1 MMVIYNNMAAMSVL
15 NESNRQ
21 NNKLSNSMEK
31 LASGLKVRHA
41 GDDASAYSISE
52 KMRVQIRALNQ
63 CSANTSKGADI
74 TNVAEGAMQN
84 QMELLT
90 TIRELAL
97 KSANG
102 VYSDSDRGIMQKE
115 VNQRLT
121 EIDDIAASASYNGRP
136 LLNQAELDH
145 VDSRFVPGSTAFNV
159 DAPAQD
165 NSISL
170 VAETPNAYAVKDHI
184 PCYRPPTSYHELA
197 AGQMVYD
204 ANTIVYNKI
213 QPPASLPGI
222 GSTVYDANGVR
233 YTVVDASSTPGTGA
247 PVPAI
252 EFPAGHTPPAYIPL
266 DITTS
271 GTPTVPAP
279 GAAGFWPHTKNYQAL
294 GTVGAGG
301 TAAVTAGS
309 TKITLSDI
317 YLAQEYTYDVLP
329 DGKIVG
335 TYPKTGLNSDRQMY
349 ALNFSSV
356 ANIPADLDKQGFSV
370 MCDACRQFISVM
382 FDANKTAGTGE
393 HYNGTDG
400 SSECYVI
407 GLQGASTTSD
417 VVKALFDGL
426 NAANGT
432 TGANPVQLT
441 AHHSVKL
448 NVYTD
453 AGGETRCY
461 VEKAN
466 NGLLMYNGIKGQLE
480 VVPDRYDVT
489 SYMKPSSKIFIQ
501 GDTTASGNTA
511 LKLPN
516 TTLGMLFPGTGDHWV
531 GIEPTEADYPDPW
544 PNEYDGLT
552 DEEKKQ
558 KFRSEVWPYPET
570 ADTDLGTC
578 ISTQEKAREFL
589 TNVDQALRYL
599 ENSIT
604 TMGAQHQRLSV
615 MNDNIVVSH
624 ENTTAAESVIRDAD
638 MAREMTAYARYSIL
652 SQSSQAMLAQA
663 NQSGSSVLGLLQG

>member
-1 MMVIYNNMAAMSVL
+1 
-15 NESNRQ
+15 
-21 NNKLSNSMEK
+21 
-31 LASGLKVRHA
+31 
-41 GDDASAYSISE
+41 
-52 KMRVQIRALNQ
+52 
-63 CSANTSKGADI
+63 NTSKGADI
-74 TNVAEGAMQN
+74 TNVAEGAMQS

-102 VYSDSDRGIMQKE
+102 IYSDSDRAIMQKE

-145 VDSRFVPGSTAFNV
+145 ADSRFIPGSTSFNV

-170 VAETPNAYAVKDHI
+170 ISETPNAYAIKDHI
-184 PCYRPPTSYHELA
+184 PCYRPPTSYHELTD
-197 AGQMVYD
+197 GQMVYD
-204 ANTIVYNKI
+204 ANSIVYNKI

-222 GSTVYDANGVR
+222 GSTVYDANGVS
-233 YTVVDASSTPGTGA
+233 YTVVDASSTPGTGS

-252 EFPAGHTPPAYIPL
+252 EYPAGQTPPAYIPL

-301 TAAVTAGS
+301 SAAVTAGT
-309 TKITLSDI
+309 TKITLSDR
-317 YLAQEYTYDVLP
+317 YPAQEYTYDVLP

-335 TYPKTGLNSDRQMY
+335 TYPKSGTNPDRQMY
-349 ALNFSSV
+349 SIDFSSV
-356 ANIPADLDKQGFSV
+356 ANIPADLDQQGFSV
-370 MCDACRQFISVM
+370 MCDACEQFISVM
-382 FDANKTAGTGE
+382 FDVNKVAGTGE
-393 HYNGTDG
+393 HYIGTD
-400 SSECYVI
+400 STSECYII
-407 GLQGASTTSD
+407 GLQGASTASD
-417 VVKALFDGL
+417 VVDALLDGL
-426 NAANGT
+426 NAVKGT
-432 TGANPVQLT
+432 TGVNPVQLT
-441 AHHSVKL
+441 AHHNVRL

-453 AGGETRCY
+453 AGGEKKCY
-461 VEKAN
+461 IDKEN

-489 SYMKPSSKIFIQ
+489 SYMRPGSNIYIQ
-501 GDTTASGNTA
+501 GDTAASGNTA

-516 TTLGMLFPGTGDHWV
+516 TTLGMLFPGTSDYWA
-531 GIEPTEADYPDPW
+531 GIEPTEADYPEPW

-558 KFRSEVWPYPET
+558 KFRREVWPYPEV
-570 ADTDLGTC
+570 ADNDLGTC
-578 ISTQEKAREFL
+578 ISTQEKARDFL
-589 TNVDQALRYL
+589 TNIDQALRYL
-599 ENSIT
+599 ENAIT

-615 MNDNIVVSH
+615 MNDNIVISQ
-624 ENTTAAESVIRDAD
+624 ENTTAAESTIRDAD
-638 MAREMTAYARYSIL
+638 MAKEMTAYARYSIL

-663 NQSGSSVLGLLQG
+663 NQSGSGVLSLLQG